1 MIWIVIQKCLF
12 TGTTHGFGQNFE
24 VFSFFSLGQV
34 NLQILNILE
43 YYQTLYQ
50 DLFWPTKQK
59 KNSNFLTKIMGCPF
73 VKPNVVPSKK
83 DV

>member
-1 MIWIVIQKCLF
+1 MIRIVIQKCFF

-24 VFSFFSLGQV
+24 VFSFFGLGQV

-50 DLFWPTKQK
+50 DLF
-59 KNSNFLTKIMGCPF
+59 
-73 VKPNVVPSKK
+73 
-83 DV
+83 

>member
-1 MIWIVIQKCLF
+1 MIWIVIQKCFF

-59 KNSNFLTKIMGCPF
+59 KFQFFDQNHGLPF
-73 VKPNVVPSKK
+73 CKTQCGAL
-83 DV
+83 

>member
-1 MIWIVIQKCLF
+1 MIWIVIQKCFF

-24 VFSFFSLGQV
+24 VFSFFGLGQV

-50 DLFWPTKQK
+50 DLFWPTKETK
-59 KNSNFLTKIMGCPF
+59 KIPIFDQIHHQLPF
-73 VKPNVVPSKK
+73 CKTQFGAL
-83 DV
+83 

>member
-1 MIWIVIQKCLF
+1 MIWIVIQKCFF
-12 TGTTHGFGQNFE
+12 TGTTHDFGQNFE
-24 VFSFFSLGQV
+24 VFSFFGLGQV

-59 KNSNFLTKIMGCPF
+59 KKFQFFDQNHGLSFCKTQCGAF
-73 VKPNVVPSKK
+73 
-83 DV
+83 